1 MDAPEPVVC
10 PERIARDVEVSQGG
24 DVDTHRLRG
33 RARVRGDI
41 VPRLLIEESVRH
53 RRGWDETQQDDGEQ
67 NVSMARRTQ
76 RGSPNPSS
84 ITKGRQY
91 T

>member
-67 NVSMARRTQ
+67 KREHGTADAAGKPEPV
-76 RGSPNPSS
+76 
-84 ITKGRQY
+84 
-91 T
+91 